1 MLRIRLTRIGR
12 KGQPKYRVVVAE
24 HARPVKGKFIEVLGN
39 YDPTTKQ
46 LTIKDDRVQYWIS
59 VGAQPSQ
66 TTARRLKEHGMK
78 GMEKYIKHVTFTKKE
93 EAAAE

>member
-24 HARPVKGKFIEVLGN
+24 HSRPVKAKFIEVLGQ
-39 YDPTTKQ
+39 YDPTTKKMEI
-46 LTIKDDRVQYWIS
+46 LKERVTHWVS

-66 TTARRLKEHGMK
+66 TVARLLKNDGMK
-78 GMEKYIKHVTFTKKE
+78 EMEKFIKHVTFTKKE
-93 EAAAE
+93 VEAKE

>member
-1 MLRIRLTRIGR
+1 MFRIRLTRIGR

-24 HARPVKGKFIEVLGN
+24 HARQCKAKFLEVLGQ
-39 YDPTTKQ
+39 YDPTTKTLAVKQ
-46 LTIKDDRVQYWIS
+46 DRVQHWLS

-66 TTARRLKEHGMK
+66 TVARHSEESGMQ

-93 EAAAE
+93 TASAE